1 LCRRAAALAGFRYGL
16 DTVLLEKSMLAPER
30 GEATSQEPLE
40 TLVLKGLLT
49 ADQASALRR
58 DLVGSLDT
66 SVHDGTD
73 ISVMTPHPSAG
84 IYLRTLGEYRILRRL
99 GQGAMGSVYLAYDQ
113 AEDRYVAIK
122 VLAEPL
128 ASDEKY
134 VKRFYREANSGA
146 MLNHPNIVRCIKAGR
161 DLESGKHYLVLEYI
175 EGPSAHSLIA
185 KYGKLSVADSVRVVI
200 DVARGLEHAHSR
212 SLIHRDIKPD
222 NILITPSGLAKV
234 ADLGLAKRMD
244 EASHLTSLRQGF
256 GSLYYI
262 PIEQAYDAKQADER
276 SDIYALGATLYHMV
290 TGEVPFPGSNHIEI
304 AEKKLDGAFRLA
316 SEFSP
321 DVNEELDFIIQ
332 KAMARDAEKRYRLV
346 SEMIVDLER
355 SGLAAAVPSFAD
367 PELARTDPQ
376 IQANLQAAKP
386 TQLAIGPL
394 PPRPE
399 SESAAAAEP
408 DAWYVRYRNGEGHWC
423 KTKMTADQVR
433 DRLRAGRISKD
444 AEASRLPQ
452 REFRPLSDYADFSTL
467 LTEDRTPAPSISSEP
482 PHRHLWVGLCL
493 IVAALTAV
501 LALTVYWSR

>member
-1 LCRRAAALAGFRYGL
+1 
-16 DTVLLEKSMLAPER
+16 MLAPER
-30 GEATSQEPLE
+30 GAPAGPEPLE
-40 TLVLKGLLT
+40 RLVLKGLLT
-49 ADQASALRR
+49 ADQASALRQ
-58 DLVGSLDT
+58 DLVGPANLDIPG
-66 SVHDGTD
+66 HDTAD
-73 ISVMTPHPSAG
+73 ISVMTPHPSTG

-113 AEDRYVAIK
+113 GENCYVAIK

-134 VKRFYREANSGA
+134 VKRFYREAHSGT

-161 DLESGKHYLVLEYI
+161 DADSGKHYLVLEYI

-185 KYGKLSVADSVRVVI
+185 KYGRLSVADSVRIVI
-200 DVARGLEHAHSR
+200 DVARGLENAHSR

-222 NILITPSGLAKV
+222 NILITPSGLAKL
-234 ADLGLAKRMD
+234 ADLGLAKRLD
-244 EASHLTSLRQGF
+244 ETSHLTSLRQGF

-290 TGEVPFPGSNHIEI
+290 TGDVPFPGNNHIEI
-304 AEKKLDGAFRLA
+304 AEKKLDGTYRLA
-316 SEFSP
+316 SEFSA

-332 KAMARDAEKRYRLV
+332 KAMARDAEKRYQLV

-394 PPRPE
+394 PPRPDSEPTVAVE
-399 SESAAAAEP
+399 S
-408 DAWYVRYRNGEGHWC
+408 DAWYVRYRNGEGRWC

-433 DRLRAGRISKD
+433 DRLYAGRISKD
-444 AEASRLPQ
+444 AEVSRLPQ
-452 REFRPLSDYADFSTL
+452 GKFRPLSDYSHFPTL
-467 LTEDRTPAPSISSEP
+467 LVEDQSLAASSSAEL
-482 PHRHLWVGLCL
+482 PHRHLWIGLSL

-501 LALTVYWSR
+501 LALTAYFSR

>member
-1 LCRRAAALAGFRYGL
+1 MRYGL
-16 DTVLLEKSMLAPER
+16 DTALLEKAMLALER
-30 GEATSQEPLE
+30 EASAGTEPLGS
-40 TLVLKGLLT
+40 LVLKGVLT

-58 DLVGSLDT
+58 DLIGPGTLET
-66 SVHDGTD
+66 SGRDGTD
-73 ISVMTPHPSAG
+73 VSVCTPHPSTG
-84 IYLRTLGEYRILRRL
+84 IYLRTLGEYRVLRRL

-113 AEDRYVAIK
+113 AENRYVAIK

-134 VKRFYREANSGA
+134 VKRFYREAHSGT

-161 DLESGKHYLVLEYI
+161 DQESGKHYLVLEYI

-185 KYGKLSVADSVRVVI
+185 KYGKLSVADSVRVTI

-222 NILITPSGLAKV
+222 NILITPSGVAKL
-234 ADLGLAKRMD
+234 ADLGLAKRLD

-262 PIEQAYDAKQADER
+262 PIEQAYDAQQADER

-304 AEKKLDGAFRLA
+304 AEKKLDGTFPLA
-316 SEFSP
+316 SEFNA

-332 KAMARDAEKRYRLV
+332 KAMARDAEKRYQLV
-346 SEMIVDLER
+346 SGMIVDLER

-376 IQANLQAAKP
+376 IQANFQAAKP
-386 TQLAIGPL
+386 TELAIGPL
-394 PPRPE
+394 PARPE
-399 SESAAAAEP
+399 SQSAAAES

-452 REFRPLSDYADFSTL
+452 GEFRPLSDFFDFPTL
-467 LTEDRTPAPSISSEP
+467 AVEHLSPAPPIPLEEP
-482 PHRHLWVGLCL
+482 RSHLWIGLSL